1 MNSQFIPEQ
10 AIPNKGGST
19 MLIIVVCAC
28 CCLSS
33 SSAAAG
39 YWTGFIPGTLPHKFR
54 QALENAKSLEK
65 KIIRKQEEK
74 DKIEGNGNKIEWNI
88 CADGGA
94 YRKQQN
100 KLFKDDNHD
109 DWPKYL
115 EDHYLIKEVHKV
127 DEKIAD
133 RCRPPD
139 N

>member
-65 KIIRKQEEK
+65 K
-74 DKIEGNGNKIEWNI
+74 NI
-88 CADGGA
+88 CEDGGA